1 MHESEQEAE
10 SDIPKFSSLGIDPR
24 LIHILDKL
32 KFHTPTPIQYKAIP
46 IAINNKDLIGIAQT
60 GTGKTLA
67 FGLPILQHLFKKS
80 VRALIL
86 LPTRELALQ
95 VEEALQK
102 VGQSFGLRT
111 VVLIGGTA
119 INRQV
124 QGIKRNPHI
133 VIGTPGRII
142 DHLQQKTLHLNNINI
157 LVLDEADRML
167 DMGFAPQIK
176 QILRMVPKDRQ
187 TMLFSAT
194 MPDDIVKIAVEHM
207 KLPVRVEIARP
218 GTTVEGVEQ
227 EIFIVEKSHKDSLLE
242 ILLKKHSLKAL
253 VFSRTKYGAKKICR
267 KLNMSGHRAAEIH
280 SNRSLNQ
287 RQAALNGFKT
297 GAYQVLVA
305 TDIAARGIDVKDI
318 GLVINYDIPEFAE
331 DYVHRIGRTARA
343 GQKGRAITFA
353 CPDQH
358 SKIRQI
364 ERLIKSVLKVS
375 TMPGLAQI
383 KLNTDNNSQPSNS
396 KPFHRRSHNQGSHS
410 QGNHQRKWRSRG
422 R

>member
-1 MHESEQEAE
+1 MHSKSQIAE
-10 SDIPKFSSLGIDPR
+10 TDIPKFSNLGIDQR
-24 LIHILDKL
+24 LLQILDKL
-32 KFHTPTPIQYKAIP
+32 KFHTPTPIQHKAIP
-46 IAINNKDLIGIAQT
+46 VALEKKDIIGIAQT

-67 FGLPILQHLFKKS
+67 FGLPILHQLFKKP
-80 VRALIL
+80 VRTLIL

-95 VEEALQK
+95 VEETFQK
-102 VGQSFGLRT
+102 VGGSFGLRT

-133 VIGTPGRII
+133 IIGTPGRII
-142 DHLQQKTLHLNNINI
+142 DHIQQKTLHLNNISI

-167 DMGFAPQIK
+167 DMGFKPQIN
-176 QILRMVPKDRQ
+176 QILKTLPKERQ

-194 MPDDIVKIAVEHM
+194 MPDDIVRIAVDHM
-207 KLPVRVEIARP
+207 KLPVRVEIAKS
-218 GTTVEGVEQ
+218 GTTAEGIEQ

-242 ILLKKHSLKAL
+242 LLLKKHSLKAL

-267 KLNMSGHRAAEIH
+267 KLNQAGHRAAEIH
-280 SNRSLNQ
+280 SNKSLNQ

-343 GQKGRAITFA
+343 GEKGRAITFA

-358 SKIRQI
+358 SKIKQI
-364 ERLIKSVLKVS
+364 ERLIKSALKVS
-375 TMPGLAQI
+375 TIPGFTSA
-383 KLNTDNNSQPSNS
+383 KLSSESTAKHFYGHSRS
-396 KPFHRRSHNQGSHS
+396 RRNQ
-410 QGNHQRKWRSRG
+410 RMKWRVR
-422 R
+422 